1 MREQA
6 LVTKLSQIHKAKSF
20 ILAEQ
25 YDLLRTFGACLLSA
39 VDRAVTAIQ
48 SAGDVQLLVAKSD
61 ITTTLMAME
70 SQPPVLDPQGN
81 SALQFSVDSKRL
93 LDVLSEAGNVTDD
106 YTCANST
113 STFGA
118 GIETA
123 SPGQDASFIITA
135 RDCQGTERAVGG
147 DLFEVELQG
156 EKGEKVEVKL
166 VDRTDGTYSATY
178 TLPVDFKDELQL
190 SILFRGVHIQGS
202 PYRVHTTALHFIGF
216 VQWYQ
221 YNQPYHEQWRL
232 MDEACAALPGAPP
245 GSRAA
250 TWQEY
255 EEGKIE
261 GLPKHASGDVL
272 FTGPGSEG
280 PFSVFN
286 VMKAVTHGMP
296 LNGSFTYSNY
306 WQGCRQA
313 ICVAQI

>member
-1 MREQA
+1 M
-6 LVTKLSQIHKAKSF
+6 
-20 ILAEQ
+20 
-25 YDLLRTFGACLLSA
+25 SA

-61 ITTTLMAME
+61 IAATLIAMD

-81 SALQFSVDSKRL
+81 SALEFSVDSKRL
-93 LDVLSEAGNVTDD
+93 LDVFSEAGNIADD
-106 YTCANST
+106 YTCANTT
-113 STFGA
+113 SAFGV

-135 RDCQGTERAVGG
+135 RDCQGTERTVGG

-166 VDRTDGTYSATY
+166 VDRRDGTYSATY
-178 TLPVDFKDELQL
+178 TLPVDFKGELQL
-190 SILFRGVHIQGS
+190 SILFRGIHIQGS

-216 VQWYQ
+216 AQWYQ
-221 YNQPYHEQWRL
+221 VRQTYQEQWRL
-232 MDEACAALPGAPP
+232 MDAACAALPGAPP

-255 EEGKIE
+255 VEGKIKN
-261 GLPKHASGDVL
+261 LPTVAPEPVL

-280 PFSVFN
+280 RFDGQ
-286 VMKAVTHGMP
+286 MKVVCADKF
-296 LNGSFTYSNY
+296 LDGSFTRDDYVA
-306 WQGCRQA
+306 GRRIA
-313 ICVAQI
+313 ICVAYK

>member
-1 MREQA
+1 M
-6 LVTKLSQIHKAKSF
+6 
-20 ILAEQ
+20 
-25 YDLLRTFGACLLSA
+25 SA

-61 ITTTLMAME
+61 IATTLMAME

-81 SALQFSVDSKRL
+81 SALEFFVDRKRL
-93 LDVLSEAGNVTDD
+93 LDELSEAGNVADD
-106 YTCANST
+106 YTCANTT
-113 STFGA
+113 SAFGA

-123 SPGQDASFIITA
+123 TPGRVAPFIITA
-135 RDCQGTERAVGG
+135 RNFQGTERFVGG

-156 EKGEKVEVKL
+156 EGGENVEVKL
-166 VDRTDGTYSATY
+166 VDMRDGTYSATY
-178 TLPVDFKDELQL
+178 TLPVDFKSELQL
-190 SILFRGVHIQGS
+190 SILFRGIHIQGS

-221 YNQPYHEQWRL
+221 HNQPYHEQWRL

-255 EEGKIE
+255 LGGRIKN
-261 GLPKHASGDVL
+261 LPTVAPGAVL

-280 PFSVFN
+280 RCDGQ
-286 VMKAVTHGMP
+286 MKVVCP
-296 LNGSFTYSNY
+296 EKFLDGSFTSDNY
-306 WQGCRQA
+306 VCGHRLA
-313 ICVAQI
+313 ICVAYK

>member
-1 MREQA
+1 M
-6 LVTKLSQIHKAKSF
+6 
-20 ILAEQ
+20 
-25 YDLLRTFGACLLSA
+25 
-39 VDRAVTAIQ
+39 
-48 SAGDVQLLVAKSD
+48 QLLVAKSD
-61 ITTTLMAME
+61 IATTLMAME

-135 RDCQGTERAVGG
+135 RDFQGTERTVGG

-166 VDRTDGTYSATY
+166 VDRRDGTYSGRY
-178 TLPVDFKDELQL
+178 TLPVNFKGELQL
-190 SILFRGVHIQGS
+190 SILFRGIHIQGS
-202 PYRVHTTALHFIGF
+202 PYRVHTTTLCFIGF
-216 VQWYQ
+216 ANWNQ
-221 YNQPYHEQWRL
+221 NKQPYQEQWRL
-232 MDEACAALPGAPP
+232 MDEACAAFRGAPP

-255 EEGKIE
+255 VEGKIE
-261 GLPKHASGDVL
+261 GLPKHASGVVL

-280 PFSVFN
+280 QPGPN
-286 VMKAVTHGMP
+286 NRMKVVTPGEP
-296 LNGSFTYSNY
+296 LNGNFTRASFCVGYH
-306 WQGCRQA
+306 QA